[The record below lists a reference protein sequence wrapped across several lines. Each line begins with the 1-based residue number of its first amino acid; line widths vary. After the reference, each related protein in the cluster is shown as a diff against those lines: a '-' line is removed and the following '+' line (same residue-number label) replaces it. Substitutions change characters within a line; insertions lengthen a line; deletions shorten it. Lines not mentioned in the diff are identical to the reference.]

1 VSKEALDQ
9 LIRRAVADGAFRAKL
24 LDKERV
30 ASATEG
36 YDLTPDEVERL
47 RRMALESSSATF
59 PFAQDLSER
68 LSK

>member
-1 VSKEALDQ
+1 MSKEALDQ

-36 YDLTPDEVERL
+36 YDLTPDEVAHIEKSLAGVR
-47 RRMALESSSATF
+47 ADAGENDDSS
-59 PFAQDLSER
+59 DDD
-68 LSK
+68 